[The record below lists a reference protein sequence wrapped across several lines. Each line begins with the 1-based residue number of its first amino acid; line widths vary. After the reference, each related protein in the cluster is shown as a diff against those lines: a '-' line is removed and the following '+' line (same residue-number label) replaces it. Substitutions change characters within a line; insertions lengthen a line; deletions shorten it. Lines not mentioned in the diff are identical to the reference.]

1 MLQGNATDDSVFLVA
16 TIPPPPGESDIY
28 SAATRI
34 QQAPLTG
41 LAALLRGGEVDD
53 ADLELR
59 AALRHP
65 PLLSVDGSLHEADDD
80 HDVARVT
87 SSFGTTREW
96 LMVVGLAVAG
106 ATAVFALAV
115 AF

>member
-1 MLQGNATDDSVFLVA
+1 MLQGNATNDSVYLVA

-34 QQAPLTG
+34 QQAPLAG
-41 LAALLRGGEVDD
+41 MAALLQGGEVDD

-65 PLLSVDGSLHEADDD
+65 PLLCVAGALHQADN
-80 HDVARVT
+80 DVARVT
-87 SSFGTTREW
+87 SSFGTAREW
-96 LMVVGLAVAG
+96 LMVAGLAVAG

>member
-59 AALRHP
+59 AALRHA
-65 PLLSVDGSLHEADDD
+65 PLLSVAGSLHEADND
-80 HDVARVT
+80 HGVT